1 MRYAASQLPDALHL
15 LRLVQLSEHHLTF
28 TRAFH
33 DASFQF
39 FVAPAQRIA
48 GFDEV
53 GDVGRRS
60 EPARNFSVRRPHRY
74 RTHLEPAERA
84 IRTMKP
90 CIDIENAAVRQRVL
104 PGAYQNIAIRF
115 MDHLLPTRSE
125 MLFRRGA
132 GVRLPLR
139 IEGGAPALGAAG
151 PYQLRKCF

>member
-48 GFDEV
+48 GLDKV

-60 EPARNFSVRRPHRY
+60 EPARNSSVRRPHRH
-74 RTHLEPAERA
+74 RTPLDPAQRS
-84 IRTMKP
+84 IRSRKARS
-90 CIDIENAAVRQRVL
+90 DIENAAVRQRVL
-104 PGAYQNIAIRF
+104 PGAYQTIAIRF

-125 MLFRRGA
+125 MLF
-132 GVRLPLR
+132 
-139 IEGGAPALGAAG
+139 
-151 PYQLRKCF
+151 